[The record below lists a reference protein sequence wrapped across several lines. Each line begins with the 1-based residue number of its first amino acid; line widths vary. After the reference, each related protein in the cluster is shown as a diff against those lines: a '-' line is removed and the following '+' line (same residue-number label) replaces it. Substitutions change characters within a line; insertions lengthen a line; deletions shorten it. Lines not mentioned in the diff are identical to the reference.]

1 MEFPCFMQLEVPNK
15 YFKFAPRGKWESSS
29 VSIRICSPATSTSD
43 WFYLKRKSL
52 AGWINQY
59 SIIKHDGKA
68 PRGRRRPEKSF
79 SLTRVSVNNRR
90 TGKCENKSN
99 GLRQKLFCIFRRR
112 VDCGPEIGQAGET
125 FIKLEGKPFSFLPL
139 LLVVCQAR
147 GETNMWARGSEEK
160 TTTLPFLSSHGLL
173 SPFPLESVRQISIP
187 RH

>member
-29 VSIRICSPATSTSD
+29 VSIRICSPRRRVID
-43 WFYLKRKSL
+43 FIWKGKSL

-112 VDCGPEIGQAGET
+112 VDWGPEIGQAGET
-125 FIKLEGKPFSFLPL
+125 FIKLEGKPFSFRSL

-160 TTTLPFLSSHGLL
+160 TTTLPFLSSHGFAVAF
-173 SPFPLESVRQISIP
+173 SARICAPN
-187 RH
+187 